1 MNKFDEYMDE
11 KVDDY
16 EATAPIGTRMKACK
30 KEFTPEDFEKR
41 FREELIDDIE
51 SYNKQKENEKIANE
65 IRERV
70 GKEMKDKYFPNG
82 VPEDAPYYIFDKLGL
97 GLEHKRSQLQERLRG
112 GVDISEEEIK
122 ELQKRGKELQDRQH
136 QIIGYF
142 FDENTYKELSKKG
155 LTGSLV
161 SEYKKIEGL
170 KSALLDR
177 LQAGYNKKW
186 ADDVTFLAIFS
197 EERNY
202 DTYDVNHRF

>member
-1 MNKFDEYMDE
+1 MNEFDEYMNDKIDVCE
-11 KVDDY
+11 DP
-16 EATAPIGTRMKACK
+16 APIRKRMGTSE
-30 KEFTPEDFEKR
+30 KEIIPEEFEKC
-41 FREELIDDIE
+41 FRAKLIDDIE
-51 SYNKQKENEKIANE
+51 SYNKQKENEKITNE

-70 GKEMKDKYFPNG
+70 GKEMREKYFPNG
-82 VPEDAPYYIFDKLGL
+82 VPEDVPYCIFYKLGL
-97 GLEHKRSQLQERLRG
+97 KRKYSQLQERIRG
-112 GVDISEEEIK
+112 EVDISEEEIK

-142 FDENTYKELSKKG
+142 FDENTYKELVKKN

-186 ADDVTFLAIFS
+186 VDTVTFLAIFS
-197 EERNY
+197 EERNHNTY
-202 DTYDVNHRF
+202 DTNHRF

>member
-1 MNKFDEYMDE
+1 MSESIDEDIKVYEEPVLIEKKMD
-11 KVDDY
+11 
-16 EATAPIGTRMKACK
+16 ACE

-41 FREELIDDIE
+41 FREELINDIE
-51 SYNKQKENEKIANE
+51 SYNKEKEKQKIVSE

-82 VPEDAPYYIFDKLGL
+82 VPEDAPYFIFDKLGL
-97 GLEHKRSQLQERLRG
+97 GLEHKRSQLQDRLC
-112 GVDISEEEIK
+112 VDISEEEIK

-142 FDENTYKELSKKG
+142 LDENTYKELSKKG

-186 ADDVTFLAIFS
+186 VDNVTFVSIFS
-197 EERNY
+197 EERKH
-202 DTYDVNHRF
+202 DVYDVNHMF

>member
-1 MNKFDEYMDE
+1 MSDYMNEGIDVYEESVSIE
-11 KVDDY
+11 KK
-16 EATAPIGTRMKACK
+16 RNACE

-41 FREELIDDIE
+41 FREELINDIE
-51 SYNKQKENEKIANE
+51 SYNKQKENEKIVNE

-82 VPEDAPYYIFDKLGL
+82 VPEDAPYYVFDKLGL
-97 GLEHKRSQLQERLRG
+97 GREHKCSQLQERIRD

-142 FDENTYKELSKKG
+142 LDENTYKELSKKN
-155 LTGSLV
+155 LAGSLV

-170 KSALLDR
+170 KSALIDR

-186 ADDVTFLAIFS
+186 VDNVIFLSIFS
-197 EERNY
+197 EERKH
-202 DTYDVNHRF
+202 DVYDVNHIF